1 MKGSSSVCSHISA
14 NLYEQQTFNKYL
26 KTAHL
31 SYVSQ
36 HHGLSFN
43 FWFMQWAAV
52 KLGSFHLGLS
62 ANYSSC
68 VISCKAHKPQAKHFF
83 RDALH
88 IKLSSR
94 MLWFVVLRAWL
105 QFSKLNDVSDL
116 TFTFY
121 IYIPHGFW
129 CRRSNICLKLCKNIF
144 RIFWECP
151 VEYESEK
158 PFNFFLLSFHFC
170 AEIFFAVDSKS
181 RHELR

>member
-1 MKGSSSVCSHISA
+1 MKDSSSVCSHISA

-105 QFSKLNDVSDL
+105 QFNKLNDVSDL
-116 TFTFY
+116 TFVRDSDVEDQTYVWNSAKIYLAFFESALLNIRVKNLLISFY
-121 IYIPHGFW
+121 
-129 CRRSNICLKLCKNIF
+129 
-144 RIFWECP
+144 
-151 VEYESEK
+151 
-158 PFNFFLLSFHFC
+158 
-170 AEIFFAVDSKS
+170 
-181 RHELR
+181 